1 MIIKNRKIDNY
12 FIDDI
17 LQIENLMNDYTN
29 YILTIIRNFSI
40 NLSEEDT
47 EEIIL
52 DVFLALWNNQSKLN
66 RDCNMSAYIAGIT
79 KNLIKKKYKKVKYIE
94 DIADYEEKLVSLD
107 NIELDFTENEKNK
120 AILDEINK
128 MDSDDKDIFIAY
140 YYDEKKVKE
149 IAIMYNFSE
158 AKVKSRLFRIRKKLK
173 KLLKERGY
181 SYEE

>member
-1 MIIKNRKIDNY
+1 MIVKKRKIEDY
-12 FIDDI
+12 FINDI

-40 NLSEEDT
+40 NLSDEDT

-66 RDCNMSAYIAGIT
+66 KDCNMSAYIAGIT
-79 KNLIKKKYKKVKYIE
+79 KNLIMKKYKKVKYVENIE
-94 DIADYEEKLVSLD
+94 DYEEKLVSID

-120 AILDEINK
+120 AILEEINK
-128 MDSDDKDIFIAY
+128 MNSDDKDIFISY

-158 AKVKSRLFRIRKKLK
+158 AKVKSRLFRVRKKLK
-173 KLLKERGY
+173 KVLKERGY
-181 SYEE
+181 SHDR